1 MDRERDRGH
10 YCHACWGLVHSG
22 PLRADCECCTA
33 VIHRKCL
40 PPSNG
45 NPASSLHPISD
56 KGVVEGVPCVPC
68 HLYREDTVNLCIL
81 DCLDGYTTKC
91 RAHSLSTKCYLVL
104 LINSPTT
111 RRVCGAY
118 VFLPCCEGLHIM
130 RHNTSLTDSRQQMLH
145 SRIPLIVRT
154 RDSFSSYNFSLTN
167 QIRNVGY

>member
-45 NPASSLHPISD
+45 NPASSLHPVSE

-68 HLYREDTVNLCIL
+68 HLYREYTVNLCIL
-81 DCLDGYTTKC
+81 DCLDGCTTKC

-104 LINSPTT
+104 LIYSPTT
-111 RRVCGAY
+111 WRVCGAY
-118 VFLPCCEGLHIM
+118 VSLPCCEGLHIIATT
-130 RHNTSLTDSRQQMLH
+130 HPS
-145 SRIPLIVRT
+145 
-154 RDSFSSYNFSLTN
+154 
-167 QIRNVGY
+167 QILENRCCTVEFL